1 VKNNYAYG
9 WTTDHTNSTV
19 TRATYDDLQNKFNMS
34 QSSYGN
40 PTLDTLTLMHPDGM
54 WEFQLDNGIYE
65 VAVTVGDSVYGSR
78 NALDV
83 EGTIFW
89 DGLSLDPGEHSTLK
103 KSVTVRDGKLS
114 LSQIN
119 SPNVETAL
127 NNIEISMVN
136 MFTPTLAQPR
146 IALPAEENKIAGNKV
161 LMSGTMVNVHNIA
174 IGVRITTH

>member
-54 WEFQLDNGIYE
+54 WEIQLDNGIYE

-89 DGLSLDPGEHSTLK
+89 DGLSLDPGEHST
-103 KSVTVRDGKLS
+103 
-114 LSQIN
+114 
-119 SPNVETAL
+119 L